1 MAKVFPLP
9 HTDSA
14 NSRIDLNDIFNIH
27 KPSCFLLR
35 VKGESMTGIGIFE
48 GDTVVVDRS
57 IPPRNNHIVVAAVNG
72 RFLIRRLQKNRT
84 TVRLLPEN
92 PAYRAIEPA
101 QGEEMQVSGSRHGL
115 PEKTALTARKHT
127 PENRKTLR
135 TACERPTGPLR
146 QTG

>member
-57 IPPRNNHIVVAAVNG
+57 IPPRNSHIVVAAVNG

-101 QGEEMQVSGSRHGL
+101 QGEEMQVWGVV
-115 PEKTALTARKHT
+115 
-127 PENRKTLR
+127 
-135 TACERPTGPLR
+135 TACLKKLL
-146 QTG
+146 